1 MKWPRRRAS
10 SGLSVADLATIAA
23 SLGEVLHRSG
33 IPATPERQARFAASV
48 VDIAPGTLDELYWI
62 GRITLVSDRE
72 QIEIYDKVFDQVFR
86 GIINFDEYLRKSQK
100 PVSMNSKHADESQPA
115 ATGSGDRK
123 EGDDSAGSS
132 ATPGELLDESEAGE
146 DPSILAA
153 VSETELLRERSFAE
167 CSQDEL
173 NLITTLVAK
182 LPLVPPRRASR
193 RSARSNHGNE
203 LDMRTTLRKSRATGG
218 DPILLEMKKPK
229 LRSRRVVLIAD
240 VSGSMEPYARVYM
253 HLMRGAVLALHAEAF
268 VFATRLT
275 RLTRFIGQGKP
286 DQAYKKVAENTPDW
300 SGGTRIGKALLAFV
314 RDHGQRGVARGAV
327 VVIVSDGWEIDDPL
341 YIDQAMSRLSR
352 LAHHIIWVNP
362 RKASSNYEPLV
373 RGMSAALPYVDT
385 FVSGHSLRAIQEVLD
400 AIHRA
405 TDSTSIHR
413 HVA

>member
-1 MKWPRRRAS
+1 M
-10 SGLSVADLATIAA
+10 ADLAAIAA

-48 VDIAPGTLDELYWI
+48 IDIAPGSLDELYWI
-62 GRITLVSDRE
+62 GRVTLVSERG

-86 GIINFDEYLRKSQK
+86 GIIDFDQYLRQSQK
-100 PVSMNSKHADESQPA
+100 PMPMNSTHADESKPA
-115 ATGSGDRK
+115 SPSTGDRK
-123 EGDDSAGSS
+123 EGNDSAGTA
-132 ATPGELLDESEAGE
+132 ATPGDVADESESSDEPA
-146 DPSILAA
+146 ILAA
-153 VSETELLRERSFAE
+153 VSETELLRDRSFAE

-173 NLITTLVAK
+173 NLIAALVAK

-193 RSARSNHGNE
+193 RSARNNHGNE
-203 LDMRTTLRKSRATGG
+203 LDMRATIRTSRSTGG
-218 DPILLEMKKPK
+218 DPIRLEMKKKKERP
-229 LRSRRVVLIAD
+229 RRVVLIAD

-253 HLMRGAVLALHAEAF
+253 HLMRGAVQALHAEAF

-286 DQAYKKVAENTPDW
+286 DQAYAKVAENTPDW

-341 YIDQAMSRLSR
+341 YIEQAMSRLSR

-362 RKASSNYEPLV
+362 RKASVDYEPLV

-385 FVSGHSLRAIQEVLD
+385 FVSGHSLRAIQDVLE

-405 TDSTSIHR
+405 TDSTQIR
-413 HVA
+413 RRAA

>member
-1 MKWPRRRAS
+1 M
-10 SGLSVADLATIAA
+10 ADLAAIAA
-23 SLGEVLHRSG
+23 ALGEVLHRSG

-62 GRITLVSDRE
+62 GRVTLVSERG

-86 GIINFDEYLRKSQK
+86 GIIDFDQYLRQSQK
-100 PVSMNSKHADESQPA
+100 PMPMNSKHADESKPA
-115 ATGSGDRK
+115 SPSTCDRK
-123 EGDDSAGSS
+123 DGNDSAGSA
-132 ATPGELLDESEAGE
+132 ATPGDVADESESSDEPA
-146 DPSILAA
+146 ILAA
-153 VSETELLRERSFAE
+153 VSETELLRDRSFAE

-173 NLITTLVAK
+173 NLIAALVAK

-193 RSARSNHGNE
+193 RSARNNHGNE
-203 LDMRTTLRKSRATGG
+203 LDMRATIRTSRSTGG
-218 DPILLEMKKPK
+218 DPIRLEMKKKKERP
-229 LRSRRVVLIAD
+229 RRVVLIAD

-253 HLMRGAVLALHAEAF
+253 HLMRGAVQALHAEAF

-286 DQAYKKVAENTPDW
+286 DQAYAKVAENTPDW

-341 YIDQAMSRLSR
+341 YIEQAMSRLSR

-362 RKASSNYEPLV
+362 RKASVDYEPLV

-385 FVSGHSLRAIQEVLD
+385 FVSGHSLRAIQDVLE

-405 TDSTSIHR
+405 TDSTQIR
-413 HVA
+413 RRAA

>member
-1 MKWPRRRAS
+1 M
-10 SGLSVADLATIAA
+10 ADLAAIAA

-48 VDIAPGTLDELYWI
+48 VDIAPGGLDQLYWI
-62 GRITLVSDRE
+62 GRVTLVSERG

-86 GIINFDEYLRKSQK
+86 GIIDFDQYLRQSQK
-100 PVSMNSKHADESQPA
+100 PMPMNSTHADESKPA
-115 ATGSGDRK
+115 SPSTGDRK
-123 EGDDSAGSS
+123 DGTDPAGSA
-132 ATPGELLDESEAGE
+132 ATPGDVADESESSDEPA
-146 DPSILAA
+146 ILAA
-153 VSETELLRERSFAE
+153 VSETELLRDRSFAE

-173 NLITTLVAK
+173 NLIAALVAK

-193 RSARSNHGNE
+193 RSARNNHGNE
-203 LDMRTTLRKSRATGG
+203 LDMRATIRTSRSTGG
-218 DPILLEMKKPK
+218 DPIRLELKKKKERP
-229 LRSRRVVLIAD
+229 RRVVLIAD

-253 HLMRGAVLALHAEAF
+253 HLMRGAVQALHAEAF

-286 DQAYKKVAENTPDW
+286 DQAYAKVAENTPDW

-327 VVIVSDGWEIDDPL
+327 VVIVSDGWEIDDPR
-341 YIDQAMSRLSR
+341 YIEQAMSRLSR
-352 LAHHIIWVNP
+352 LAHRIIWVNP
-362 RKASSNYEPLV
+362 RKASVDYEPLV

-385 FVSGHSLRAIQEVLD
+385 FVSGHSLRAIQDVLE

-405 TDSTSIHR
+405 TDSTQIR
-413 HVA
+413 RRAA